1 MAAQFP
7 APRNLGQ
14 IAEDGRQIMQLGLLF
29 VVVQLREGLCQ
40 AGQRVI
46 VSFQRVQ
53 DLVDQRFHSR

>member
-46 VSFQRVQ
+46 VSF
-53 DLVDQRFHSR
+53 